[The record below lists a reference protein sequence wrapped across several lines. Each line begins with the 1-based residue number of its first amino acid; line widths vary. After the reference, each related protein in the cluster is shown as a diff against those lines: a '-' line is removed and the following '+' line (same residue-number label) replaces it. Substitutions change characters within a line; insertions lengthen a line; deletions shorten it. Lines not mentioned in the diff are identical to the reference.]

1 MHREDEFCSLGVQRD
16 QAVST
21 KMQHTPPILWLHC
34 MLPPQRFLR
43 QTPSWEHVQLSTYGS
58 SSSGLGVGAQS
69 DIDMTLSLPAIRGAK
84 QKAEVC
90 GAGRKG
96 LRATLPYNGF

>member
-1 MHREDEFCSLGVQRD
+1 MLRYHRSTSRPFLLYLSLTTHRV
-16 QAVST
+16 
-21 KMQHTPPILWLHC
+21 PILHVT
-34 MLPPQRFLR
+34 LPPQRFLR

-96 LRATLPYNGF
+96 LNSRIIVF